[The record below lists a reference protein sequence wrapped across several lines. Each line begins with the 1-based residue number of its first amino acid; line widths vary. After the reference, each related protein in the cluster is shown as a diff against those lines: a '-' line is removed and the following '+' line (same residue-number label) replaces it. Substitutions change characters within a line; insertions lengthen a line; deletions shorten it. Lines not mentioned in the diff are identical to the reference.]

1 MLIHVIAT
9 IGEFCTRATAAA
21 FEKSE
26 KPLYSEIETLSARSN
41 KTKQPLRVCTRDAVQ
56 SHFRESPHSDSRA
69 CESKTAPPSKM
80 AGQNDV
86 MKNPEKRV
94 SPQAAGASRKRAT
107 AKTEISGADS
117 PGT

>member
-1 MLIHVIAT
+1 MLINVIAT
-9 IGEFCTRATAAA
+9 IGEFCTRATAGA

-26 KPLYSEIETLSARSN
+26 KPYIPRSKRSPRAQIKRSN
-41 KTKQPLRVCTRDAVQ
+41 HCGCA
-56 SHFRESPHSDSRA
+56 REMLSNHIFGNPRA

-94 SPQAAGASRKRAT
+94 LPQAACASRKRAT